1 MTARIAD
8 ESKLGSYVKVVVRTA
23 GQDFK
28 TEGYAT
34 LVVRS
39 QKPLQGGTRLKNP
52 TFLLNLI

>member
-1 MTARIAD
+1 MAARNAD
-8 ESKLGSYVKVVVRTA
+8 ESKLGSYVIIPVGTG

-39 QKPLQGGTRLKNP
+39 RKLSHKGVVSAL
-52 TFLLNLI
+52 